1 MPLTVSGNKQRIV
14 ESESLYLKNRYRI
27 GVLLYFQREDGRILL
42 IRRTKRPNRG
52 MWCAIGGKLEM
63 ETGESPFECAI
74 REAYE
79 EVGVTLTESDLSMR
93 CMLSEENYEGT
104 GHWLMFLFE
113 IHRRL
118 ASLPEAIDEG
128 EFGFFELEDLAGLGM
143 PPLDRSVAL
152 GRILNPDAASFSV
165 LKAVE
170 GVENDPDLL
179 DVTQVVGTRNA
190 LR

>member
-1 MPLTVSGNKQRIV
+1 
-14 ESESLYLKNRYRI
+14 
-27 GVLLYFQREDGRILL
+27 
-42 IRRTKRPNRG
+42 
-52 MWCAIGGKLEM
+52 
-63 ETGESPFECAI
+63 
-74 REAYE
+74 
-79 EVGVTLTESDLSMR
+79 
-93 CMLSEENYEGT
+93 
-104 GHWLMFLFE
+104 
-113 IHRRL
+113 
-118 ASLPEAIDEG
+118 SLPEAIDEG

-179 DVTQVVGTRNA
+179 EVTQVVGTRNA

>member
-1 MPLTVSGNKQRIV
+1 
-14 ESESLYLKNRYRI
+14 
-27 GVLLYFQREDGRILL
+27 
-42 IRRTKRPNRG
+42 
-52 MWCAIGGKLEM
+52 M

-79 EVGVTLTESDLSMR
+79 EVGVTLTESDLSLR

-113 IHRRL
+113 IHKRL
-118 ASLPEAIDEG
+118 PSLPEAIDEG

-179 DVTQVVGTRNA
+179 EVTQVVGTRNA